1 MVNPYEVMSSIFSE
15 DGLKISDFTLK
26 VHSETSIDI
35 YKGALGD
42 VNDESIIIDFQENQP
57 TVTIKKIIKLKLTVE
72 GIELYKDGGLLKL
85 DSFPDIPFKY
95 EWLENE

>member
-15 DGLKISDFTLK
+15 DGFKVSEFTLK
-26 VHSETSIDI
+26 VQSETSIDI
-35 YKGALGD
+35 YKSED
-42 VNDESIIIDFQENQP
+42 SIVIDFQENQP

>member
-1 MVNPYEVMSSIFSE
+1 VNPYEVMSSIFSE

-72 GIELYKDGGLLKL
+72 GIELYKDGGLIKI
-85 DSFPDIPFKY
+85 DRFPDIPFKY

>member
-1 MVNPYEVMSSIFSE
+1 MNPYQVMSSIFSE

-35 YKGALGD
+35 YKGAPGD

-72 GIELYKDGGLLKL
+72 GIELHKDGGLLKL
-85 DSFPDIPFKY
+85 DNFPDIPFKY
-95 EWLENE
+95 EWLENEQ